1 MRTNSHNS
9 IRILFNTGLRSAGLI
24 FLTGFLLGQ
33 LSGCGGGSSTASP
46 PPSPPASTT
55 FTVGGTVTGLSGTG
69 LVLQNNG
76 SDNLTIN
83 TSGTFTFATAVAS
96 GGSYAVTVLT
106 PVTGQTCTVDNGT
119 GLNVTGNITNV
130 AVICSSIA
138 YTVSGSVTGL
148 LAGQS
153 VTLENNGANPT
164 NVASNTSFTFSTPVA
179 YGGSYAVTVTGQPVG
194 QDCAV
199 SNGSM
204 SQVTADVS
212 NVVVSCGPATYTNL
226 PAFGATSADAINPA
240 NNIVLAKDG
249 NFYGTSTSGG
259 ANNKGALFKVTPAG
273 VESVLYSFSSS
284 GPAGFN
290 PDYNSG
296 LIIGSDGD
304 FYGTTYLDGASG
316 CGSVFKATAAGVVT
330 ALHTFTGTV
339 SDGCNPHGKLVLG
352 SDGNYYGVTYS
363 GGLNNQ
369 GTVFMVT
376 PAGAESVLHSFGTGR
391 DGIFPMAGLVEYNPG
406 QFYGVAES
414 GGANSNGAI
423 FTVTTAGVENV
434 VYSFAGFPIDGS
446 NPYSGLTLGSDGN
459 FYGVTEFGG
468 TQGLG
473 TVFKITP
480 NGVETVVHSFVGGTA
495 DGSLP
500 NGSDLVQG
508 LDHNFYSM
516 TKSGG
521 ASGDGV
527 LYKITP
533 AGDVTLLHSFAGGAD
548 GSAPTSSV
556 LIAKDGYVYGTV
568 FGGGANSGVIFF
580 RY

>member
-1 MRTNSHNS
+1 
-9 IRILFNTGLRSAGLI
+9 
-24 FLTGFLLGQ
+24 
-33 LSGCGGGSSTASP
+33 
-46 PPSPPASTT
+46 
-55 FTVGGTVTGLSGTG
+55 
-69 LVLQNNG
+69 
-76 SDNLTIN
+76 
-83 TSGTFTFATAVAS
+83 
-96 GGSYAVTVLT
+96 
-106 PVTGQTCTVDNGT
+106 
-119 GLNVTGNITNV
+119 
-130 AVICSSIA
+130 
-138 YTVSGSVTGL
+138 
-148 LAGQS
+148 
-153 VTLENNGANPT
+153 
-164 NVASNTSFTFSTPVA
+164 
-179 YGGSYAVTVTGQPVG
+179 
-194 QDCAV
+194 
-199 SNGSM
+199 
-204 SQVTADVS
+204 
-212 NVVVSCGPATYTNL
+212 
-226 PAFGATSADAINPA
+226 
-240 NNIVLAKDG
+240 
-249 NFYGTSTSGG
+249 
-259 ANNKGALFKVTPAG
+259 
-273 VESVLYSFSSS
+273 
-284 GPAGFN
+284 
-290 PDYNSG
+290 
-296 LIIGSDGD
+296 
-304 FYGTTYLDGASG
+304 
-316 CGSVFKATAAGVVT
+316 
-330 ALHTFTGTV
+330 
-339 SDGCNPHGKLVLG
+339 
-352 SDGNYYGVTYS
+352 
-363 GGLNNQ
+363 
-369 GTVFMVT
+369 MVT

-556 LIAKDGYVYGTV
+556 LIAKDGYIYGTV
-568 FGGGANSGVIFF
+568 FGGGANSGGIFF